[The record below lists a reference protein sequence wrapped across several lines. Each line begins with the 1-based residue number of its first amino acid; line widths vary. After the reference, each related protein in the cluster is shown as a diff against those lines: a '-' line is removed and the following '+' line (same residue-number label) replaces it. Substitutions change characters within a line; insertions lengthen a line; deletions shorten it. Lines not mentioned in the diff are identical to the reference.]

1 MRFLIYTIDKCLE
14 QGKPTVAKVAGGVT
28 GGVIGCVT
36 GASAG
41 LALGGL
47 LCATACPPI
56 ALLAVLVLPIVSGT
70 HVGAL
75 RGYKK
80 PSRCVLGLFGL
91 IGRFHRW

>member
-28 GGVIGCVT
+28 GGVIGFT
-36 GASAG
+36 AGASAA
-41 LALGGL
+41 LAIGGL
-47 LCATACPPI
+47 LCATACPPFA
-56 ALLAVLVLPIVSGT
+56 ALAILMLPIVSGT

-80 PSRCVLGLFGL
+80 PSRCFLGLLVL
-91 IGRFHRW
+91 IGRFHP